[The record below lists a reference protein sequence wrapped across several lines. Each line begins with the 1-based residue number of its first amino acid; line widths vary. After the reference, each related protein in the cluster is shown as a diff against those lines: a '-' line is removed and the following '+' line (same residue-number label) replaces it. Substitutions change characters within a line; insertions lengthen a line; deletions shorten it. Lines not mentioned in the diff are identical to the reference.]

1 MVKMVKSRN
10 ISGKEGILKANTK
23 RTKKNEEKEAESGAV
38 TEFEKLRK
46 RQKSEERRL
55 RYIYKDLPH
64 SQKILVSKILSRSAY
79 VNSKLEEIE
88 TRLDEEGLVVDFE
101 NGTQIMQRVNPY
113 LRAYM
118 DLLKIYNALVE
129 QIEDMLRHD
138 RDHAKKENNEIDGEN
153 DPLIAFIKARR

>member
-1 MVKMVKSRN
+1 MV
-10 ISGKEGILKANTK
+10 A
-23 RTKKNEEKEAESGAV
+23 
-38 TEFEKLRK
+38 EFEKLQK

-64 SQKILVSKILSRSAY
+64 SQKILVSKILSRAAY

-88 TRLDEEGLVVDFE
+88 TRLDTEGLVVDFE
-101 NGTQIMQRVNPY
+101 NGAQIMQRVNPY

-138 RDHAKKENNEIDGEN
+138 RDHAKKENDKIDGKNE
-153 DPLIAFIKARR
+153 LLTAFIKAR

>member
-1 MVKMVKSRN
+1 MVKAVKSRT
-10 ISGKEGILKANTK
+10 ISGKEDVLKANTK
-23 RTKKNEEKEAESGAV
+23 KLKKNEEKEAGNGMVA
-38 TEFEKLRK
+38 EFEKLQK

-64 SQKILVSKILSRSAY
+64 SQKILVSKILSRAAY

-88 TRLDEEGLVVDFE
+88 TRLDTEGLVVDFE
-101 NGTQIMQRVNPY
+101 NGAQIMQRVNPY

-138 RDHAKKENNEIDGEN
+138 RDRAKKENDKIDGEN
-153 DPLIAFIKARR
+153 ELLTAFIKAR